1 MRIDKHLFKSFE
13 FGIVFCQ
20 NGKIDN
26 KDTVFKANLRRSQ
39 SNTIGIVHRL
49 KHVLDQLLQ
58 TRVIFRI
65 NIFGNFSQNGL
76 SVNVYR

>member
-1 MRIDKHLFKSFE
+1 MRIDEHLFKSFE

-58 TRVIFRI
+58 TRIICRI